1 MFLQEEISMKN
12 LYIDFDGVILDTITY
27 LYRDFKE
34 TCKNY
39 AEEEIKNF
47 YVNYHWENIIK
58 DDFIIN
64 DSINC
69 IKKII
74 ASNKFNLAILTH
86 VNSINEAV
94 LKINYLR
101 KYQVNQSVIDNAKD
115 DCIFLHCLPSF
126 HDQNTTIGKEI
137 YEKFGVPEM
146 EVTDEVFN
154 GSHSRVF
161 EEAENR
167 MHTIKAVI
175 YATLRN

>member
-1 MFLQEEISMKN
+1 MKN

-39 AEEEIKNF
+39 TEEEIKNF

-101 KYQVNQSVIDNAKD
+101 KYFKD
-115 DCIFLHCLPSF
+115 I
-126 HDQNTTIGKEI
+126 TIIPCPKEI
-137 YEKFGVPEM
+137 SKTKMIHTKDAILIDDYSGNLRKWKKEGGIPIKFSLGVEPNEFI
-146 EVTDEVFN
+146 VIKKLDEIIDLF
-154 GSHSRVF
+154 
-161 EEAENR
+161 
-167 MHTIKAVI
+167 
-175 YATLRN
+175 

>member
-1 MFLQEEISMKN
+1 MKN

-39 AEEEIKNF
+39 TEEEIKNF

-101 KYQVNQSVIDNAKD
+101 KYFKYI
-115 DCIFLHCLPSF
+115 
-126 HDQNTTIGKEI
+126 TIIPCPKEI
-137 YEKFGVPEM
+137 
-146 EVTDEVFN
+146 
-154 GSHSRVF
+154 R
-161 EEAENR
+161 
-167 MHTIKAVI
+167 
-175 YATLRN
+175 

>member
-1 MFLQEEISMKN
+1 M
-12 LYIDFDGVILDTITY
+12 
-27 LYRDFKE
+27 
-34 TCKNY
+34 
-39 AEEEIKNF
+39 
-47 YVNYHWENIIK
+47 
-58 DDFIIN
+58 
-64 DSINC
+64 
-69 IKKII
+69 
-74 ASNKFNLAILTH
+74 
-86 VNSINEAV
+86 
-94 LKINYLR
+94 
-101 KYQVNQSVIDNAKD
+101 
-115 DCIFLHCLPSF
+115 PSF